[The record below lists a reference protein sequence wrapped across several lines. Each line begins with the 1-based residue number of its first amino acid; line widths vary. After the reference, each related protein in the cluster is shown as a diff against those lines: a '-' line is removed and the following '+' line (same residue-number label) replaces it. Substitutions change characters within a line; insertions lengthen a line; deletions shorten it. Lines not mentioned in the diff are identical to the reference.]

1 VHKKLGGLLV
11 AILMISAACGSSPSV
26 DYTLGD
32 NVRSEQF
39 DRVEVW
45 DTFAYGDDVFFRIEN
60 GGYRATASDV
70 GGYIWALDINGL
82 PHTDVVI
89 EIETTQL
96 SDLAN
101 NGYGVMCRA
110 DINNNGDGYYFLISG
125 DRYYA
130 IARGNGDD
138 IVSLVEG
145 TIPTD
150 AFRRKPTPN
159 TIRAVCIGNYLAL
172 YINEFLTETHDSLYT
187 WGLVGLAVTA
197 FEAGD
202 VDIKFDNLNV
212 WEATLNE

>member
-1 VHKKLGGLLV
+1 MRKILGGLLAV
-11 AILMISAACGSSPSV
+11 ILIIGAACDSSPSV
-26 DYTLGD
+26 GYTLGD

-39 DRVEVW
+39 DRVDVW
-45 DTFAYGDDVFFRIEN
+45 DTFAYSDDVFFRIEN
-60 GGYRATASDV
+60 GSYRATAPDV

-130 IARGNGDD
+130 IARGSGDD
-138 IVSLVEG
+138 VVALVEG
-145 TIPTD
+145 TIPSD
-150 AFRRKPTPN
+150 AFRREPLPF
-159 TIRAVCIGNYLAL
+159 A
-172 YINEFLTETHDSLYT
+172 
-187 WGLVGLAVTA
+187 GLASSAQTSPWQRA
-197 FEAGD
+197 AG
-202 VDIKFDNLNV
+202 NASPLPGPTNHPP
-212 WEATLNE
+212 TT